1 MRSLTI
7 KAKLILFAVLGVMFT
22 VFVGADGYWGETVQS
37 SVLEEVVTNSIAL
50 RNHMQADMRH
60 EGILADVLAAL
71 RAGSSPNRQQ
81 QEMATIAQ
89 EFARHAEIMRKSIAD
104 NQKLVLDAAV
114 QKQMQT
120 VNPALESYINKAT
133 AIIRRAAQDAPG
145 AQQDYP
151 DFKASF
157 EALEVEM
164 DKLSD
169 LIEASDARAKQ
180 NASVSA
186 NASRG
191 WLIFLT
197 LSSMIVLALTSFFI
211 IRSITQPLQRMENYM
226 QELSQGRGDLT
237 RRLPQQGADEI
248 GRITR
253 AFNMFIGQLH
263 DMVVQ
268 IKHSAAT
275 VTGTSDTL
283 SSRSGDIKRRA
294 DQLADR
300 VMQISAATEEMSVS
314 VSEVAS
320 SVGVTSTAADQAR
333 AIAAKGQ
340 QGVAHGVAMTQRM
353 VDKVKNSASGIREL
367 NDSVQKIG
375 VIANAI
381 KEIADQ
387 TNLLALNA
395 AIEAARAGEQGR
407 GFAVVA
413 DEVRKLAERT
423 TASTA
428 DITTTIQQIQG
439 ATEINVHAMH
449 EVETDVL
456 ASAEYMRGEESTLG
470 QIVSAA
476 DEVSR
481 MAGHIAS
488 ATREQSSAVEASAKG
503 MEQVSVLSEE
513 NNFAVAEFDLAA
525 QSLSSASAE
534 LQQLVS
540 QFQVEARH
548 AS

>member
-1 MRSLTI
+1 MSSLTI
-7 KAKLILFAVLGVMFT
+7 KAKLILFAFLGVLFSIL
-22 VFVGADGYWGETVQS
+22 VGAGGYWGQAAQS
-37 SVLEEVVTNSIAL
+37 NSLDEVVTNSIAL
-50 RNHMQADMRH
+50 RNHMEADMRH

-71 RAGSSPNRQQ
+71 HEGSSANRRPD
-81 QEMATIAQ
+81 EMATIAK
-89 EFARHAEIMRKSIAD
+89 EFARHAEIMRKNIAD

-120 VNPALESYINKAT
+120 VNPALERYIGKAT
-133 AIIRRAAQDAPG
+133 AIIGRAAQDIQA
-145 AQQDYP
+145 AQKDYP

-157 EALEVEM
+157 EDLEKEMEAL
-164 DKLSD
+164 SG
-169 LIEASDARAKQ
+169 LIEASDTAAKQ
-180 NASVSA
+180 HADAAGKS
-186 NASRG
+186 SRTWVIG
-191 WLIFLT
+191 LT
-197 LSSMIVLALTSFFI
+197 LCALIVLSLISIFI

-248 GRITR
+248 SRITR
-253 AFNMFIGQLH
+253 AFNEFIGQLH

-268 IKHSAAT
+268 IKTAAAT
-275 VTGTSDTL
+275 VTSSSSTL
-283 SSRSGDIKRRA
+283 SSRSGDIRQRA
-294 DQLADR
+294 DQLSDR

-320 SVGVTSTAADQAR
+320 SVDVTSTAADKAR
-333 AIAAKGQ
+333 AVAAEGKKG
-340 QGVAHGVAMTQRM
+340 VSHGVELTQRM
-353 VDKVKNSASGIREL
+353 VEKVKSSASGIREL
-367 NDSVQKIG
+367 NESVQRIG
-375 VIANAI
+375 AIANSI

-428 DITTTIQQIQG
+428 DITATIHQIQG
-439 ATEINVHAMH
+439 ATETTVHAMQQ
-449 EVETDVL
+449 VETEVTQ
-456 ASAEYMRGEESTLG
+456 SAEYMRGEEHTLG
-470 QIVSAA
+470 QIVDAA

-488 ATREQSSAVEASAKG
+488 AAREQSTAVEESAKG

-513 NNFAVAEFDLAA
+513 NNAAVAEFDQAA
-525 QSLSSASAE
+525 QTLAVTSAE
-534 LQQLVS
+534 LQKLVS
-540 QFQVEARH
+540 QFQVQDRRA
-548 AS
+548 

>member
-1 MRSLTI
+1 MRNLTI
-7 KAKLILFAVLGVMFT
+7 KAKLILFALLGVTFT
-22 VFVGADGYWGETVQS
+22 VLVGADGYWGETVQS
-37 SVLEEVVTNSIAL
+37 DALDGVVTNSVAL
-50 RNHMQADMRH
+50 RNHMEADMRH

-71 RAGSSPNRQQ
+71 REGAAPNRRAD
-81 QEMATIAQ
+81 EMATIAT

-104 NQKLVLDAAV
+104 NQKLILDAAV

-120 VNPALESYINKAT
+120 VNPALESYIGKAG
-133 AIIRRAAQDAPG
+133 AIIQRASTDIQSAQN
-145 AQQDYP
+145 DYP

-157 EALEVEM
+157 EALEKEM
-164 DKLSD
+164 EALSG
-169 LIEASDARAKQ
+169 LIEASDSSAKAH
-180 NASVSA
+180 ASAASKS
-186 NASRG
+186 SRG
-191 WLIFLT
+191 WLVGLT
-197 LSSMIVLALTSFFI
+197 LCALITLSLVSYFI
-211 IRSITQPLQRMENYM
+211 IRSITQPLQRMEDYM

-237 RRLPQQGADEI
+237 RRLPQQGTDEI
-248 GRITR
+248 ARITR
-253 AFNMFIGQLH
+253 AFNQFIGQLH
-263 DMVVQ
+263 DMVVH
-268 IKHSAAT
+268 IKQSAAT
-275 VTGTSDTL
+275 VTGASGTL

-333 AIAAKGQ
+333 AVAAEGKK
-340 QGVAHGVAMTQRM
+340 GVAHGVALTQRM
-353 VDKVKNSASGIREL
+353 VQKVQSSASGIRDL

-375 VIANAI
+375 AIANSI

-423 TASTA
+423 TSSTA
-428 DITTTIQQIQG
+428 DISATIQQIQG
-439 ATEINVHAMH
+439 ATETTVHAMQ
-449 EVETDVL
+449 EVETEVL
-456 ASAEYMRGEESTLG
+456 ESAEYMRGEENTLG

-488 ATREQSSAVEASAKG
+488 AAREQSTAVEESAKG

-513 NNFAVAEFDLAA
+513 NNAAVAEFDQAA
-525 QSLSSASAE
+525 QALSSASAE

-540 QFQVEARH
+540 QFQVEARR
-548 AS
+548 A

>member
-37 SVLEEVVTNSIAL
+37 RALEEVVTNSIAL

-71 RAGSSPNRQQ
+71 REGSAPNRRP
-81 QEMATIAQ
+81 EALATIAQ

-133 AIIRRAAQDAPG
+133 AIISRVAQDAPG
-145 AQQDYP
+145 AQQDFP

-157 EALEVEM
+157 EVLEVEM

-169 LIEASDARAKQ
+169 LIEASDASAKQ
-180 NASVSA
+180 NASASA
-186 NASRG
+186 KASRG
-191 WLIFLT
+191 WLISLT
-197 LSSMIVLALTSFFI
+197 LSAMIVLALTSFFI

-253 AFNMFIGQLH
+253 AFNLFIGQLH

-333 AIAAKGQ
+333 AVAAKGQ

-513 NNFAVAEFDLAA
+513 NNSAVAEFDLAA

-540 QFQVEARH
+540 QFQVEAHH
-548 AS
+548 A